1 MHSTLL
7 QIKVSDHWEHKAADT
22 CIYSVS
28 VPVFSE
34 LLSVCSSQS
43 PSGFSWPTES
53 AGTIFAA
60 DEILHVES
68 NRVTDTWYSSD
79 RPAAQMVCEAIKS
92 LRETQTLTHSALQ
105 QLSEEDSASIWAA
118 ETVNSV
124 LIYHWS
130 QILQTKWLDL
140 WRAGHTWPKKPGFLL
155 VLY

>member
-92 LRETQTLTHSALQ
+92 LRETQTLTLHCSSSVRKTQ
-105 QLSEEDSASIWAA
+105 ASIWAA

-140 WRAGHTWPKKPGFLL
+140 WRAGHTRPKKPGFLL